1 MCEYGWIL
9 MYQADRI
16 LTRQKFGLIS
26 YSGKL
31 SVPKLICMKCVRPKM
46 CFGKNI
52 GSFNKGVDVTSYILA
67 AFLLFHISKGFQKLQ
82 YAFKRDNYLC
92 RKLYRTAGLV
102 TWFKCSQN
110 SILSFRTYLL
120 SKLATRNPKYI
131 FAVVP
136 FLLFHTVVVFS

>member
-31 SVPKLICMKCVRPKM
+31 SVPKLMCKKCVRPKM
-46 CFGKNI
+46 CVGKNI
-52 GSFNKGVDVTSYILA
+52 GSFNKGMNVTSYILA
-67 AFLLFHISKGFQKLQ
+67 VLLFFHISKGFQNCNRHL
-82 YAFKRDNYLC
+82 RGTITSVGNS
-92 RKLYRTAGLV
+92 TEV
-102 TWFKCSQN
+102 TWLKCSQN
-110 SILSFRTYLL
+110 SILSFRTDLL
-120 SKLATRNPKYI
+120 SKLVTRNPKYI